1 MRFWFIAVKGGKG
14 VATSLGVLIMSNWEI
29 GLICL
34 AVGIL
39 LIAIT
44 KMVSLGSC
52 VAAIVFAIL
61 AFFIKD
67 NYIVTQ
73 GSTYTVYSVVLA
85 LIILFNHRSNIVRII
100 KGKENKISFKKKK

>member
-1 MRFWFIAVKGGKG
+1 
-14 VATSLGVLIMSNWEI
+14 MSNWEI

-52 VAAIVFAIL
+52 AAAILFAVL
-61 AFFIKD
+61 AYIIKD
-67 NYIVTQ
+67 HYIVMQ
-73 GSTYTVYSVVLA
+73 GSGYFLYSVVLA
-85 LIILFNHRSNIVRII
+85 LFILFNHRSNIVRII